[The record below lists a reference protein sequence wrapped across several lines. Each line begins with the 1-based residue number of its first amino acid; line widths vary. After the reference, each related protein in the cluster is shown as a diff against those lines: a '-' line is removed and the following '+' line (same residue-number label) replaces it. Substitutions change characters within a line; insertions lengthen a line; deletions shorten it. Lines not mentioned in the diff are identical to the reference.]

1 MSPRF
6 DLVVDVGAKTG
17 EGAVWSAR
25 LGGLLWVDIPA
36 GRLHLHVPGGADRV
50 WETGEPLGCVAEAED
65 ASILLASVSGF
76 RRLDP
81 ATGEIGPPVG
91 PAPRERAHRFND
103 GAVAPDGRFH
113 AGTMPLG
120 GPSAEDDTGILYAHR
135 GGRVAQ
141 VMGGFH
147 TQNGLAFS
155 PDGRTAYVSDSFPTV
170 RSIFAYDYDV
180 DDGAWTNKR
189 LFFDTSALPGRP
201 DGGCLDADGCYWMA
215 GVGGGQVLRITPQGH
230 VDMDLAFPVA
240 RPTRPAFGGP
250 GLATLY
256 VTSIGGEGAGAGAG
270 GVFACAVPGVTGTA
284 APLAR

>member
-81 ATGEIGPPVG
+81 TTGEIGPPVG

-113 AGTMPLG
+113 AGTMPLA
-120 GPSAEDDTGILYAHR
+120 GPSAEDDSGILYAHR
-135 GGRVAQ
+135 GGQVEE

-180 DDGAWTNKR
+180 DDGAWTNR
-189 LFFDTSALPGRP
+189 RVFFDTSALPGRP
-201 DGGCLDADGCYWMA
+201 DGGCLDAEGCYWMA
-215 GVGGGQVLRITPQGH
+215 GVGGGHVLRITPEGR

-240 RPTRPAFGGP
+240 KPTRPAFGGL
-250 GLATLY
+250 GLDTLY
-256 VTSIGGEGAGAGAG
+256 VTSIGGKGEGHGAG
-270 GVFACAVPGVTGTA
+270 GVFACAVPGVTGIA
-284 APLAR
+284 MPLAR